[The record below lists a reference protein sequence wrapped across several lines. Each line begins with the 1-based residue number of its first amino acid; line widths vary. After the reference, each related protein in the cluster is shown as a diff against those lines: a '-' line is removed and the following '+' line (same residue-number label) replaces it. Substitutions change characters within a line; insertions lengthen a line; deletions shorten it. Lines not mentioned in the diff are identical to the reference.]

1 ALALQQ
7 QPKGLEHVRLIVRN
21 QHARRD
27 GVSDHRR
34 LLFNWPSLRNCH
46 KELPQS
52 SVASHKSS
60 VTSRQSQ
67 VVSQKSSVT
76 SRQSRVVSHE
86 SSVTSRQS
94 RVVSHESSVTSRQS
108 RLRRDGRSATCD
120 RRLGNAA
127 VKTPA
132 LARSFDASA

>member
-1 ALALQQ
+1 GVEFVAVDRFENRRRRSGRLDAVALALQQ

-27 GVSDHRR
+27 GFSDHRR

-67 VVSQKSSVT
+67 IVSQKSSVT
-76 SRQSRVVSHE
+76 SRQSRVV
-86 SSVTSRQS
+86 
-94 RVVSHESSVTSRQS
+94 
-108 RLRRDGRSATCD
+108 
-120 RRLGNAA
+120 
-127 VKTPA
+127 
-132 LARSFDASA
+132 